1 MKFRTLYFAA
11 SICAAMAMFAAC
23 TKNPGEGFLGNKFF
37 YLSNPFTGVKG
48 RVTTSVPIQAD
59 GSSNPLYVKLL
70 AVRTRAGAATDALT
84 RLYEIP
90 IYKGEVTPADSTPEL
105 LAKKLSTD
113 MYAPF
118 NVNSIGGRLEL
129 TPATAFVDT
138 GMYDFD
144 IEVSNIK
151 GAKTIN
157 SIAKVIITP
166 SVPSQI
172 VRQFA
177 ATSIPNNEMTASF
190 VTQTNFAVT
199 TQRIDG
205 PNKIIVKF
213 VDKNGT
219 PFNPKT
225 GQVISRVS
233 LPTNLRYEYKQFAPY
248 YPEEKTDTA
257 LVYTY
262 PAKTPTFPLFTLN
275 NAYLSS
281 YRIPAIFNDL
291 NLNINP
297 EFSVRLFPTDGVA
310 FVSGTWIITNRMN
323 FAVKK

>member
-1 MKFRTLYFAA
+1 MKFRTRYFIL
-11 SICAAMAMFAAC
+11 SILVALVLFAAC

-59 GSSNPLYVKLL
+59 GSSNPLYVTLL
-70 AVRTRAGAATDALT
+70 AVRTRAGVATDALT
-84 RLYEIP
+84 KLYEIP

-105 LAKKLSTD
+105 LAKKLGTS

-144 IEVSNIK
+144 IEVRNIK
-151 GAKTIN
+151 GSKIIN
-157 SIAKVIITP
+157 SIAKVIINP

-177 ATSIPNNEMTASF
+177 NTSAPNQEVIF
-190 VTQTNFAVT
+190 VTQSNFSVT

-205 PNKIIVKF
+205 PNKIIIKF
-213 VDKNGT
+213 VDKNGAN
-219 PFNPKT
+219 FNPRT
-225 GQVISRVS
+225 GQVIARVS
-233 LPTNLRYEYKQFAPY
+233 LPTNLRYEYRQFAPY
-248 YPEEKTDTA
+248 FPEEKTDTA
-257 LVYTY
+257 LVYQY

-275 NAYLSS
+275 NAYLAS
-281 YRIPAIFNDL
+281 YRIPALFTDI

-297 EFSVRLFPTDGVA
+297 EFSVRLFPTDGVP
-310 FVSGTWIITNRMN
+310 FVSGTWIITNKMN
-323 FAVKK
+323 FVVKR